1 MPVARSAPYFTFGS
15 VADTMGLTNRC
26 GWAHFSRGS
35 YSPVSIRPAGAL
47 ASSLTV
53 TLTLEAQSGCP
64 SITAHPATAM
74 KPTIVLVHGA
84 FADASG
90 WDAVIRILQSKGYEV
105 SAVQNPLTSYEADV
119 ETTKRLIDAQ
129 TGPTVVVAHSYGGAV
144 MTAAAAGNPNVK
156 ALVYLAAFANDA
168 NEPLGA
174 LLEKYPSKA
183 VEAFKPDAA
192 GLLYIDRA
200 KFHDIFAQDLPL
212 VQTNVMAV
220 TQKPLTSSAFGATTK
235 VAAWRT
241 TPSWFVVAQNDNVI
255 PPDLERFFAKRMGA
269 ETTEINSSHV
279 VFMSHPKEVVEVIES
294 AARAGTP
301 ELART

>member
-1 MPVARSAPYFTFGS
+1 MLESGVVPLAP
-15 VADTMGLTNRC
+15 A
-26 GWAHFSRGS
+26 
-35 YSPVSIRPAGAL
+35 RPAA
-47 ASSLTV
+47 
-53 TLTLEAQSGCP
+53 
-64 SITAHPATAM
+64 PA

-90 WDAVIRILQSKGYEV
+90 WDAVIRLLQAKGYEV
-105 SAVQNPLTSYEADV
+105 SAVQNPLSSYDADV

-129 TGPTVVVAHSYGGAV
+129 PGPTVVVAHSYGGAV
-144 MTAAAAGNPNVK
+144 MTAAAADNPNVR

-183 VEAFKPDAA
+183 VEAFRPDAA

-200 KFHDIFAQDLPL
+200 KFHEIFAQDLPL

-220 TQKPLTSSAFGATTK
+220 TQKPLASSTFGATTK

-269 ETTEINSSHV
+269 TTTEIKSSHV
-279 VFMSHPKEVVEVIES
+279 VFMSHPEEVTEVIES
-294 AARAGTP
+294 AARAATT
-301 ELART
+301 ATASTQR

>member
-1 MPVARSAPYFTFGS
+1 
-15 VADTMGLTNRC
+15 
-26 GWAHFSRGS
+26 
-35 YSPVSIRPAGAL
+35 
-47 ASSLTV
+47 
-53 TLTLEAQSGCP
+53 
-64 SITAHPATAM
+64 M

-144 MTAAAAGNPNVK
+144 ITAAAAGNPNVK
-156 ALVYLAAFANDA
+156 ALVYLAAFANDV

-174 LLEKYPSKA
+174 VLEKYPSKA
-183 VEAFKPDAA
+183 VESFKPDAA

-200 KFHDIFAQDLPL
+200 KFHDIFAQDLPV

-269 ETTEINSSHV
+269 KTTEIDSSHV

-294 AARAGTP
+294 AARAAMPTTASATTG
-301 ELART
+301 A

>member
-1 MPVARSAPYFTFGS
+1 
-15 VADTMGLTNRC
+15 
-26 GWAHFSRGS
+26 
-35 YSPVSIRPAGAL
+35 
-47 ASSLTV
+47 
-53 TLTLEAQSGCP
+53 
-64 SITAHPATAM
+64 M

-174 LLEKYPSKA
+174 VLEKLSRRSGPMR
-183 VEAFKPDAA
+183 
-192 GLLYIDRA
+192 RA
-200 KFHDIFAQDLPL
+200 SCISIARNS
-212 VQTNVMAV
+212 T
-220 TQKPLTSSAFGATTK
+220 TSSR
-235 VAAWRT
+235 RT
-241 TPSWFVVAQNDNVI
+241 YRSCRRMSW
-255 PPDLERFFAKRMGA
+255 P
-269 ETTEINSSHV
+269 
-279 VFMSHPKEVVEVIES
+279 
-294 AARAGTP
+294 
-301 ELART
+301 

>member
-1 MPVARSAPYFTFGS
+1 VFLGFLVALAIGS
-15 VADTMGLTNRC
+15 TCDAQ
-26 GWAHFSRGS
+26 SS
-35 YSPVSIRPAGAL
+35 YQAARARPAA
-47 ASSLTV
+47 A
-53 TLTLEAQSGCP
+53 A
-64 SITAHPATAM
+64 

-90 WDAVIRILQSKGYEV
+90 WDAVIRILQAKGYEV

-119 ETTKRLIDAQ
+119 ATTKRLIDAQ

-144 MTAAAAGNPNVK
+144 ITEAAAGNPNVK
-156 ALVYLAAFANDA
+156 SLVYLAAFANDA
-168 NEPLGA
+168 NEPLGS

-212 VQTNVMAV
+212 AQTNVMAV
-220 TQKPLTSSAFGATTK
+220 TQKPLANSAFGATAK
-235 VAAWRT
+235 AAAWRT
-241 TPSWFVVAQNDNVI
+241 VPSWFIVAQNDNVI

-269 ETTEINSSHV
+269 KTTEIKSSHA
-279 VFMSHPKEVVEVIES
+279 VFMSHPKEVVAVIES
-294 AARAGTP
+294 AARAATAATAS
-301 ELART
+301 ARTQP

>member
-1 MPVARSAPYFTFGS
+1 MPVARSAPCFTFGS
-15 VADTMGLTNRC
+15 VADTMGLANRC
-26 GWAHFSRGS
+26 GWARFSQSS

-47 ASSLTV
+47 AGSLTV

-64 SITAHPATAM
+64 PITAHPATAM